1 MASSALFGQA
11 RKRFLASASR
21 ARIPIN
27 SRVVNSSATKRSFA
41 ASGIRSLSSKINC
54 HEQTVDDA
62 YLTWIK
68 MAAGITA
75 AGAVTAS
82 GILDTRNK
90 AECCGIAGVIGTAD
104 NDAR

>member
-21 ARIPIN
+21 ARIQIN
-27 SRVVNSSATKRSFA
+27 SRVVKSSAIKRSFA
-41 ASGIRSLSSKINC
+41 TNGIRSLTSKINGY
-54 HEQTVDDA
+54 EQTIDDS
-62 YLTWIK
+62 YLNWIK

-82 GILDTRNK
+82 GILDTSNK